1 MPKLENNKKTWLK
14 ITILV
19 IAVLSMPNNAMG
31 PAIANIVDSVFP
43 DRTLAEVQTALG
55 FSNFVSP
62 VVALLTAFL
71 INRGFLSKKSAVVGG
86 LCLLAM
92 SALSIIV
99 LHGHYWQLYLASGFL
114 GAAMGTFVTNSYAI
128 MFDNLEAR
136 ERETLAG
143 IQTSFING
151 GGIMMSL
158 VGGVLG
164 GLIWYGGFLVLF
176 LAIPVAILSHITI
189 PQYKTPRGKTV
200 KPSRINKQVYYYC
213 AAVFVLMLFYM
224 ACGQNI
230 SSHIRNSGLADRPFL
245 GMDLPVT
252 TIAGVATAV
261 QMAGG
266 VLVGFF
272 FGKISS
278 RIHDYVMAVSM
289 CLLGVGMLILS
300 LFPTTTIMIFV
311 GVFIAG
317 MSISM
322 MMPRCVYAVSIYGDS
337 TNSALITTFVTSL
350 APSLGSFLS
359 PVVFTNLTTA
369 IGGDSTVF
377 RYAFIGT
384 AALCVAVIIAIV
396 TTVRVKK
403 GTAICE

>member
-1 MPKLENNKKTWLK
+1 LPKLDKNKKTWLK

-62 VVALLTAFL
+62 VTALLTAFL
-71 INRGFLSKKSAVVGG
+71 INRGFMSKKTAVVGG

-99 LHGHYWQLYLASGFL
+99 LHTHFWQLYLASAFL

-176 LAIPVAILSHITI
+176 LAVPVAILSYITV
-189 PQYKTPRGKTV
+189 PQYKTPRGSDV
-200 KPSRINKQVYYYC
+200 KRSKVNKQVYYYC
-213 AAVFVLMLFYM
+213 AAVFILMLFYM

-230 SSHIRNSGLADRPFL
+230 SSHIRNGGLADKPFL

-252 TIAGVATAV
+252 TIAGIATAV

-266 VLVGFF
+266 VVVGFV
-272 FGKISS
+272 FGKISAK
-278 RIHDYVMAVSM
+278 IHDFVMAISM
-289 CLLGVGMLILS
+289 CLLGTGMIILS
-300 LFPTTTIMIFV
+300 LFPTTTIMVFV

-322 MMPRCVYAVSIYGDS
+322 MMPRCVYAVSTYCDS
-337 TNSALITTFVTSL
+337 TNSALATTFVTSL

-369 IGGDSTVF
+369 LGGDSTVF
-377 RYAFIGT
+377 RYAFLGC
-384 AALCVAVIIAIV
+384 AALCMAVLIAVATAIR
-396 TTVRVKK
+396 TKK
-403 GTAICE
+403 GTAISQ